1 MKKIFAW
8 VMALTLLLCAAC
20 GRQPQQ
26 AETPETPEPPRQE
39 QPQSPE
45 TPEVPQPPQVPETP
59 ATALEGPEE
68 CQILMAVKPEQTMFL
83 RQRVAF
89 LDGRTV
95 AMVAPTDAG
104 QQVQIVE
111 LVEGQVL
118 STFDLPGSYGETGR
132 SVRLSAVTDKYHLS
146 CHDGTDAWSILV
158 DEDWQMEGWTVQ
170 PVEPELPTQ
179 WQMGSHIVTKN
190 EEGSILVDGQVVL
203 QGHRVVMEKAEP
215 GGLWY
220 GIKAVLDDHR
230 LLFGCGGAYESEYMG
245 IYDHETGETWTFGE
259 KCCQIQQLDDHRWIL
274 YHNDHLRCYDLAF
287 LDTDTETLTP
297 LDTGFET
304 IGTVADLMEMNVENT
319 RLALADLEDGQAVIK
334 LYDLT
339 SGELLYHWNG
349 PMSVQWLWA
358 KPVGANKLVILTD
371 QDGRTKSYQASEV
384 PEAQAMIAP
393 AGAVASVLLP
403 SNVIPDLGRLEQWL
417 VLEDNAVALLATR
430 EEQSRVLIFDLV
442 EQAVL
447 AECQVPCYQQSGS
460 ARQLSLGGNDP
471 RTLLFYDGRD
481 YWKLAADENGQLE
494 AEEYD
499 LLQQAAKMG
508 EHTVEQK
515 PEGIAVDGLVPAGL
529 KTDNNRLCALTAILD
544 DHRLLYQYTGY
555 SVSSMM
561 NRHVGVY
568 DHSTG
573 ETRPL
578 STAGQQAWGVWGDT
592 LLLARG
598 GGPIYD
604 MGWVDLADYTYT
616 PLDIGHQTAAD
627 GVDVAL
633 CNADGTRL
641 TVSWYDDSGSHTQV
655 FDLKTGAELYRWS
668 APTTEWVFYP
678 MDENGLVA
686 CQVGDG
692 ATRLWKVE
700 Y

>member
-1 MKKIFAW
+1 M
-8 VMALTLLLCAAC
+8 
-20 GRQPQQ
+20 
-26 AETPETPEPPRQE
+26 PE
-39 QPQSPE
+39 
-45 TPEVPQPPQVPETP
+45 
-59 ATALEGPEE
+59 
-68 CQILMAVKPEQTMFL
+68 
-83 RQRVAF
+83 
-89 LDGRTV
+89 
-95 AMVAPTDAG
+95 AP
-104 QQVQIVE
+104 
-111 LVEGQVL
+111 
-118 STFDLPGSYGETGR
+118 
-132 SVRLSAVTDKYHLS
+132 
-146 CHDGTDAWSILV
+146 
-158 DEDWQMEGWTVQ
+158 
-170 PVEPELPTQ
+170 
-179 WQMGSHIVTKN
+179 
-190 EEGSILVDGQVVL
+190 
-203 QGHRVVMEKAEP
+203 
-215 GGLWY
+215 
-220 GIKAVLDDHR
+220 
-230 LLFGCGGAYESEYMG
+230 
-245 IYDHETGETWTFGE
+245 
-259 KCCQIQQLDDHRWIL
+259 
-274 YHNDHLRCYDLAF
+274 
-287 LDTDTETLTP
+287 
-297 LDTGFET
+297 
-304 IGTVADLMEMNVENT
+304 
-319 RLALADLEDGQAVIK
+319 
-334 LYDLT
+334 
-339 SGELLYHWNG
+339 
-349 PMSVQWLWA
+349 
-358 KPVGANKLVILTD
+358 
-371 QDGRTKSYQASEV
+371 EV
-384 PEAQAMIAP
+384 PEAQAMIVP

-442 EQAVL
+442 EQTVL

-460 ARQLSLGGNDP
+460 ALQLSLGENDP

-508 EHTVEQK
+508 ENTVEQK

-529 KTDNNRLCALTAILD
+529 KTDNNRVCALTAILD

-604 MGWVDLADYTYT
+604 MGWVDLTDYTYT